1 MAREPMYDYDEKVRD
16 KFFFNAAFAF
26 LFTWFSKSP
35 VAKEF
40 TKSQF
45 QKKNA
50 RYVEITLKRI
60 SELGE
65 IAWTTLKSCNVSKI
79 KAADKK
85 YVEEAEASLN
95 KTLKATKT

>member
-1 MAREPMYDYDEKVRD
+1 MYDYDEKVRD

-35 VAKEF
+35 DAREF

-50 RYVEITLKRI
+50 KYVQITLKRI

-65 IAWTTLKSCNVSKI
+65 MAWNTLKSCNVSKM
-79 KAADKK
+79 KAVDKK

-95 KTLKATKT
+95 KTLKANKT